1 MSTNTAKSPNFQNF
15 QNSEQLPEKLEDINN
30 NHSIQNSIIKLNII
44 ELSNTCNNNRIGN
57 DRDNNKNKYHNKNN
71 YKDNNKLNNSD
82 NSKSDNSKND
92 LTNKLNKLGKKKI
105 FLESKVHC
113 FVKNISSDKILFA
126 IKEKLIKIKSGD
138 IVLTEI
144 DNTLVRIYCCNQ
156 SIYVSA
162 E

>member
-15 QNSEQLPEKLEDINN
+15 QNSEQLPEKLENINN
-30 NHSIQNSIIKLNII
+30 NDSIQNSIIKLNII
-44 ELSNTCNNNRIGN
+44 ELSNTGDNNRRGN
-57 DRDNNKNKYHNKNN
+57 DKDNNKNN

-82 NSKSDNSKND
+82 DSKNGS
-92 LTNKLNKLGKKKI
+92 TNKLNKLGKKKI

-144 DNTLVRIYCCNQ
+144 DNTLIRIYCCNE